1 MGLTRTRFSQAD
13 TAVAKIQDPITV
25 LNSGS
30 SIANVDVG
38 FLINRNQG
46 TKSNVA
52 VYWNEAGTELTV
64 GLTANTGV
72 PNGNIALTS
81 YANLRAGT
89 IYGNIGGGSD
99 QANVYI
105 TGSMIPT
112 ANVAYDLGSTD
123 HRFKSLWISGST
135 IHIGSERIS
144 VDSTGKWN
152 FTSRNKNLSISDNSV
167 FDNVTITGNLNLQGN
182 ATQFDSNN
190 LIVHDSIIQLH
201 TPADLAPLTGDDG
214 RDIGIDFHYYKSHDN
229 HAFLGWSND
238 SGYLEWYDSGYETAS
253 NIFVGNTYGAVK
265 TGQLVLAN
273 NVPSTSKITGALR
286 ISGGAGIEGNLYVGT
301 NLVVDDTNV
310 RSNLVTAA
318 TNINTLFSTS
328 TVQDANLGVATT
340 NISTVN
346 ANVTAANTQIQTL
359 DSNLG
364 TTTTTISVLQANVGA
379 YESWANTRIQTLD
392 ANIGA
397 ITNGLVD
404 YATLFSNAAT
414 QQAQINNIVATSN
427 ANAHAYLTSTGA
439 TVTAA
444 TNATRTEISSNING
458 GTAYVTFVSAAAGNV
473 AQHVNTALT
482 YNPSTG
488 NLTAYGLITTTGLY
502 WANGSPFVSSSY
514 GNTEVAAY
522 LPINSTITGIQANIG
537 AYQAYAN
544 ANIGSASAGND
555 TINANVGAYQTYT
568 NANIGTTRT
577 NLNTLDAN
585 VGAFHTYANLHF
597 SDSNYGNTQVA
608 TYLPVYSGTIGGTLS
623 GSSQPNVTDV
633 GTLTGLDVA
642 GTTYLTG
649 FVTADGTGGSTPQYS
664 VKLGNADGE
673 KIAFATRGTAG
684 YGVGIEVLKDDE
696 SGYGKL
702 NISAAETH
710 FNVINASAAVV
721 QNNAIVIQANGMVT
735 LDATTTSTS
744 TTTGALVV
752 RGGAGISGALN
763 IGTSLTVDNSTYG
776 NVVTTQFGSVFAYA
790 YGPNN
795 YSLIQ
800 AWSQGTQGIG
810 LNAFG
815 TQLYSSGA
823 ITFRTG
829 ATVRDKDYPTGGTTG
844 VQIAANGAIINTTG
858 IASTSTGTGAVIV
871 AGGVG
876 ISGNVYA
883 GKIYTTDG
891 LHWAGNGVAFSS
903 GGGAGL
909 TYTAATA
916 PPTTGNIKGDQWYS
930 TTTDVLYEYI
940 SDGASSY
947 WVDIQSQT
955 LAATASAATAAESLH
970 PFLLAGM

>member
-30 SIANVDVG
+30 TIANVDVG

-89 IYGNIGGGSD
+89 IYGNIGGGNN
-99 QANVYI
+99 QANVYL
-105 TGSMIPT
+105 TGSIIPT
-112 ANVAYDLGSTD
+112 SNVAYDLGTSTN
-123 HRFKSLWISGST
+123 RFRSLWLSGST
-135 IHIGSERIS
+135 LFMGSESLS
-144 VDSTGKWN
+144 VSQDGNWSFTTSSGTVQLGNSTI
-152 FTSRNKNLSISDNSV
+152 FSD
-167 FDNVTITGNLNLQGN
+167 VTITGNLNLQGN
-182 ATQFDSNN
+182 TTQFDSNN

-201 TPADLAPLTGDDG
+201 TPADLSPLTGDDG
-214 RDIGIDFHYYKSHDN
+214 RDIGIDFHYYKTQDN

-238 SGYLEWYDSGYETAS
+238 TGYLEWYDSGYETAS
-253 NIFVGNTYGAVK
+253 NVFVGNTYGTIK
-265 TGQLVLAN
+265 TGVLVLAN
-273 NVPSTSKITGALR
+273 STTSTSTSTGALR
-286 ISGGAGIEGNLYVGT
+286 VSGGAGIAGNVYVGT
-301 NLVVDDTNV
+301 NLVVGSIDIV
-310 RSNLVTAA
+310 SNLVTAA
-318 TNINTLFSTS
+318 TNINSLSQASTA
-328 TVQDANLGVATT
+328 QDANLGTVTT
-340 NISTVN
+340 SISTIN
-346 ANVTAANTQIQTL
+346 ANVTAANASIQA
-359 DSNLG
+359 
-364 TTTTTISVLQANVGA
+364 ISANVGA
-379 YESWANTRIQTLD
+379 YETYANTRIQTLDANVGAYETYANTRIQTLD
-392 ANIGA
+392 ANIGSL
-397 ITNGLVD
+397 TNNLSNYSTV
-404 YATLFSNAAT
+404 ANAAA
-414 QQAQINNIVATSN
+414 QQVQLDNIVSTSN
-427 ANAHAYLTSTGA
+427 ANALAYLTTTSA
-439 TVTAA
+439 TVVAA
-444 TNATRTEISSNING
+444 TNATRTQVTSNVSG
-458 GTAYVTFVSAAAGNV
+458 GTAYVTFVSATTGNV
-473 AQHVNTALT
+473 EQNINTALT
-482 YNPSTG
+482 YNPNSG

-522 LPINSTITGIQANIG
+522 LPINSTITDIQANIG
-537 AYQAYAN
+537 AYQTYAN
-544 ANIGSASAGND
+544 ANIGSASASND
-555 TINANVGAYQTYT
+555 TINANIGAYQTYT

-608 TYLPVYSGTIGGTLS
+608 EYLPVYSGTIGGTLS

-633 GTLTGLDVA
+633 GTLTGLDVS
-642 GTTYLTG
+642 GTTTITG
-649 FVTADGTGGSTPQYS
+649 FVTADGTGGGTPQYS

-702 NISAAETH
+702 NVSAAETH

-752 RGGAGISGALN
+752 RGGVGIA
-763 IGTSLTVDNSTYG
+763 G
-776 NVVTTQFGSVFAYA
+776 NV
-790 YGPNN
+790 
-795 YSLIQ
+795 YSD
-800 AWSQGTQGIG
+800 
-810 LNAFG
+810 
-815 TQLYSSGA
+815 
-823 ITFRTG
+823 
-829 ATVRDKDYPTGGTTG
+829 TVYT
-844 VQIAANGAIINTTG
+844 TTG
-858 IASTSTGTGAVIV
+858 IR
-871 AGGVG
+871 
-876 ISGNVYA
+876 
-883 GKIYTTDG
+883 
-891 LHWAGNGVAFSS
+891 WAGNGVAFSS

-909 TYTAATA
+909 TYTANTA
-916 PPTTGNIKGDQWYS
+916 PLTTGNVSGDQWYN
-930 TTTDVLYEYI
+930 TITDVLYEYVN
-940 SDGASSY
+940 DGTTSY

-955 LAATASAATAAESLH
+955 IAATTTPPVDTADTLH

>member
-13 TAVAKIQDPITV
+13 TAVARIQDPITV

-30 SIANVDVG
+30 TVANVDVG
-38 FLINRNQG
+38 FLINRNHG

-52 VYWNEAGTELTV
+52 VYWNESGTELTV

-72 PNGNIALTS
+72 SDGNIALTG
-81 YANLRAGT
+81 YANLRAET
-89 IYGNIGGGSD
+89 IYGNIGGGSA
-99 QANVYI
+99 QANVYV
-105 TGSMIPT
+105 TGSILPT

-123 HRFKSLWISGST
+123 HRFRSLWVSGST
-135 IHIGSERIS
+135 IHIGGERIS
-144 VDSTGKWN
+144 VDNNGKWN
-152 FTSRNKNLSISDNSV
+152 FTSKNKNLSISDNST
-167 FDNVTITGNLNLQGN
+167 FDNVTITGNLNILGN

-190 LIVHDSIIQLH
+190 LVVHDSIIQLH
-201 TPADLAPLTGDDG
+201 TPADLSPLTGDDG

-229 HAFLGWSND
+229 HAFLGWAND
-238 SGYLEWYDSGYETAS
+238 TGYLEWYDSGYETAS

-328 TVQDANLGVATT
+328 TVQDANLGIVTT

-346 ANVTAANTQIQTL
+346 ANVTAANTRVQTL

-364 TTTTTISVLQANVGA
+364 TTTTTISALQANVGA

-414 QQAQINNIVATSN
+414 QQAQINNIVSTSN
-427 ANAHAYLTSTGA
+427 ANAHAYLTSTAA

-444 TNATRTEISSNING
+444 TNAVRTAISSNITG
-458 GTAYVTFVSAAAGNV
+458 GTAYVTFVSAVAGNV

-537 AYQAYAN
+537 AYQAYSN
-544 ANIGSASAGND
+544 ANIGSSSTGNN
-555 TINANVGAYQTYT
+555 TINANIGAYQTYT

-577 NLNTLDAN
+577 NLNTLDANVGAFHTYANANIGTVKTNLGTLDAN

-608 TYLPVYSGTIGGTLS
+608 TYLPVYSGTMGGTLS

-735 LDATTTSTS
+735 LDATTTSIS

-752 RGGAGISGALN
+752 RGGVGIA
-763 IGTSLTVDNSTYG
+763 G
-776 NVVTTQFGSVFAYA
+776 NVYT
-790 YGPNN
+790 N
-795 YSLIQ
+795 
-800 AWSQGTQGIG
+800 
-810 LNAFG
+810 
-815 TQLYSSGA
+815 
-823 ITFRTG
+823 
-829 ATVRDKDYPTGGTTG
+829 TVYT
-844 VQIAANGAIINTTG
+844 TTG
-858 IASTSTGTGAVIV
+858 IKWS
-871 AGGVG
+871 
-876 ISGNVYA
+876 
-883 GKIYTTDG
+883 
-891 LHWAGNGVAFSS
+891 GNGVAFS
-903 GGGAGL
+903 GGGAGV

>member
-30 SIANVDVG
+30 TIANVDVG

-52 VYWNEAGTELTV
+52 VYWNETGTELTV

-89 IYGNIGGGSD
+89 IYGNIGGGNN
-99 QANVYI
+99 QANVYL
-105 TGSMIPT
+105 TGSIIPT
-112 ANVAYDLGSTD
+112 SNVAYDLGTSTN
-123 HRFKSLWISGST
+123 RFRSLWLSGST
-135 IHIGSERIS
+135 LFMGSESLS
-144 VDSTGKWN
+144 VSQAGNWSFTTSGGTVQLGNSTI
-152 FTSRNKNLSISDNSV
+152 LSD
-167 FDNVTITGNLNLQGN
+167 VTITGNLNLQGN
-182 ATQFDSNN
+182 TTQFDSNN

-201 TPADLAPLTGDDG
+201 TPADLSPLTGDDG
-214 RDIGIDFHYYKSHDN
+214 RDIGIDFHYYKTQDN

-238 SGYLEWYDSGYETAS
+238 TGYLEWYDSGYETAS
-253 NIFVGNTYGAVK
+253 NVFVGNTYGTIK
-265 TGQLVLAN
+265 TGVLVLAN
-273 NVPSTSKITGALR
+273 STTSTSTSTGALR
-286 ISGGAGIEGNLYVGT
+286 VSGGAGIAGNVYVGT
-301 NLVVDDTNV
+301 NLVVGSIDIV
-310 RSNLVTAA
+310 SNLVTAA
-318 TNINTLFSTS
+318 TNINSLSQASTA
-328 TVQDANLGVATT
+328 QDANLGTVTT
-340 NISTVN
+340 SISTIN
-346 ANVTAANTQIQTL
+346 ANVTAANASIQA
-359 DSNLG
+359 
-364 TTTTTISVLQANVGA
+364 ISANVGA
-379 YESWANTRIQTLD
+379 YETYANTRIQTLDANVGAYETYANTRIQTLD
-392 ANIGA
+392 ANIGSL
-397 ITNGLVD
+397 TNNLSNYSTV
-404 YATLFSNAAT
+404 ANAAA
-414 QQAQINNIVATSN
+414 QQVQLDNIVSTAN
-427 ANAHAYLTSTGA
+427 ANALAYLTTTSA
-439 TVTAA
+439 TVVAA
-444 TNATRTEISSNING
+444 TNATRTQVTSNVSG
-458 GTAYVTFVSAAAGNV
+458 GTAYVTFVSATTGNV
-473 AQHVNTALT
+473 EQNINTALT
-482 YNPSTG
+482 YNPNSG

-522 LPINSTITGIQANIG
+522 LPINSTITDIQANIG
-537 AYQAYAN
+537 AYQTYAN
-544 ANIGSASAGND
+544 ANIGSASASND
-555 TINANVGAYQTYT
+555 TINANIGAYQTYT

-608 TYLPVYSGTIGGTLS
+608 EYLPVYSGTIGGTLS

-633 GTLTGLDVA
+633 GTLTGLDVS
-642 GTTYLTG
+642 GTTTITG
-649 FVTADGTGGSTPQYS
+649 FVTADGTGGGTPQYS

-752 RGGAGISGALN
+752 RGGVGIA
-763 IGTSLTVDNSTYG
+763 G
-776 NVVTTQFGSVFAYA
+776 NV
-790 YGPNN
+790 
-795 YSLIQ
+795 YSD
-800 AWSQGTQGIG
+800 
-810 LNAFG
+810 
-815 TQLYSSGA
+815 
-823 ITFRTG
+823 
-829 ATVRDKDYPTGGTTG
+829 TVYT
-844 VQIAANGAIINTTG
+844 TTG
-858 IASTSTGTGAVIV
+858 IR
-871 AGGVG
+871 
-876 ISGNVYA
+876 
-883 GKIYTTDG
+883 
-891 LHWAGNGVAFSS
+891 WAGNGVAFSS

-909 TYTAATA
+909 TYTANTA
-916 PPTTGNIKGDQWYS
+916 PLTTGNVSGDQWYNTS
-930 TTTDVLYEYI
+930 TDVLYEYVN
-940 SDGASSY
+940 DGTTSY

-955 LAATASAATAAESLH
+955 IAATTTPPVDTADTLH

>member
-30 SIANVDVG
+30 TIANVDVG

-52 VYWNEAGTELTV
+52 VYWNETGTELTV

-89 IYGNIGGGSD
+89 IYGNIGGGNN
-99 QANVYI
+99 QANVYL
-105 TGSMIPT
+105 TGSIIPT
-112 ANVAYDLGSTD
+112 SNVAYDLGTSTN
-123 HRFKSLWISGST
+123 RFRSLWLSGST
-135 IHIGSERIS
+135 LFMGSESLS
-144 VDSTGKWN
+144 VSQDGNWSFTTSSGTVQLGNSTI
-152 FTSRNKNLSISDNSV
+152 FSD
-167 FDNVTITGNLNLQGN
+167 VTITGNLNLQGN
-182 ATQFDSNN
+182 TTQFDSNN

-201 TPADLAPLTGDDG
+201 TPADLSPLTGDDG
-214 RDIGIDFHYYKSHDN
+214 RDIGIDFHYYKTQDN

-238 SGYLEWYDSGYETAS
+238 TGYLEWYDSGYETAS
-253 NIFVGNTYGAVK
+253 NVFVGNTYGTIK
-265 TGQLVLAN
+265 TGVLVLAN
-273 NVPSTSKITGALR
+273 STTSTSTSTGALR
-286 ISGGAGIEGNLYVGT
+286 VSGGAGIAGNVYVGT
-301 NLVVDDTNV
+301 NLVVGSIDIV
-310 RSNLVTAA
+310 SNLVTAA
-318 TNINTLFSTS
+318 TNINSLSQASTA
-328 TVQDANLGVATT
+328 QDANLGTVTT
-340 NISTVN
+340 SISTIN
-346 ANVTAANTQIQTL
+346 ANVTAANASIQA
-359 DSNLG
+359 
-364 TTTTTISVLQANVGA
+364 ISANVGA
-379 YESWANTRIQTLD
+379 YETYANTRIQTLDANVGAYETYANTRIQTLD
-392 ANIGA
+392 ANIGSL
-397 ITNGLVD
+397 TNNLSNYSTV
-404 YATLFSNAAT
+404 ANAAA
-414 QQAQINNIVATSN
+414 QQVQLDNIVSTAN
-427 ANAHAYLTSTGA
+427 ANALAYLTTTSA
-439 TVTAA
+439 TVVAA
-444 TNATRTEISSNING
+444 TNATRTQVTSNVSG
-458 GTAYVTFVSAAAGNV
+458 GTAYVTFVSATTGNV
-473 AQHVNTALT
+473 EQNINTALT
-482 YNPSTG
+482 YNPNSG

-522 LPINSTITGIQANIG
+522 LPINSTITDIQANIG
-537 AYQAYAN
+537 AYQTYAN
-544 ANIGSASAGND
+544 ANIGSASASND
-555 TINANVGAYQTYT
+555 TINANIGAYQTYT

-608 TYLPVYSGTIGGTLS
+608 EYLPVYSGTIGGTLS

-633 GTLTGLDVA
+633 GTLTGLDVS
-642 GTTYLTG
+642 GTTTITG
-649 FVTADGTGGSTPQYS
+649 FVTADGTGGGTPQYS

-752 RGGAGISGALN
+752 RGGVGIA
-763 IGTSLTVDNSTYG
+763 G
-776 NVVTTQFGSVFAYA
+776 NV
-790 YGPNN
+790 
-795 YSLIQ
+795 YSD
-800 AWSQGTQGIG
+800 
-810 LNAFG
+810 
-815 TQLYSSGA
+815 
-823 ITFRTG
+823 
-829 ATVRDKDYPTGGTTG
+829 TVYT
-844 VQIAANGAIINTTG
+844 TTG
-858 IASTSTGTGAVIV
+858 IR
-871 AGGVG
+871 
-876 ISGNVYA
+876 
-883 GKIYTTDG
+883 
-891 LHWAGNGVAFSS
+891 WAGNGVAFSS

-909 TYTAATA
+909 TYTANTA
-916 PPTTGNIKGDQWYS
+916 PLTTGNVSGDQWYNTS
-930 TTTDVLYEYI
+930 TDVLYEYVN
-940 SDGASSY
+940 DGTTSY

-955 LAATASAATAAESLH
+955 IAATTTPPVDTADTLH

>member
-30 SIANVDVG
+30 TIANVDVG

-89 IYGNIGGGSD
+89 IYGNIGGGNT
-99 QANVYI
+99 QANVYL
-105 TGSMIPT
+105 TGSIIPT
-112 ANVAYDLGSTD
+112 SNVAYDLGTSTN
-123 HRFKSLWISGST
+123 RFRSLWLSGST
-135 IHIGSERIS
+135 LFMGSESLS
-144 VDSTGKWN
+144 VSQDGNWSFTTSSGTVQLGNSTI
-152 FTSRNKNLSISDNSV
+152 FSD
-167 FDNVTITGNLNLQGN
+167 VTITGNLNLQGN
-182 ATQFDSNN
+182 TTQFDSNN

-201 TPADLAPLTGDDG
+201 TPADLSPLTGDDG
-214 RDIGIDFHYYKSHDN
+214 RDIGIDFHYYKTQDN

-238 SGYLEWYDSGYETAS
+238 TGYLEWNDSGYETAS
-253 NIFVGNTYGAVK
+253 NVFVGNTYGTIK
-265 TGQLVLAN
+265 TGVLVLAN
-273 NVPSTSKITGALR
+273 STTSTSTSTGALR
-286 ISGGAGIEGNLYVGT
+286 VSGGAGIAGNVYVGT
-301 NLVVDDTNV
+301 NLVVGSIDIV
-310 RSNLVTAA
+310 SNLVTAA
-318 TNINTLFSTS
+318 TNINSLSQASTA
-328 TVQDANLGVATT
+328 QDANLGTVTT
-340 NISTVN
+340 SISTIN
-346 ANVTAANTQIQTL
+346 ANVTAANASIQA
-359 DSNLG
+359 
-364 TTTTTISVLQANVGA
+364 ISANVGA
-379 YESWANTRIQTLD
+379 YETYANTRIQTLDANVGAYETYANTRIQTLD
-392 ANIGA
+392 ANIGSL
-397 ITNGLVD
+397 TNNLSNYSTV
-404 YATLFSNAAT
+404 ANAAA
-414 QQAQINNIVATSN
+414 QQVQLDNIVSTAN
-427 ANAHAYLTSTGA
+427 ANALAYLTTTSA
-439 TVTAA
+439 TVVAA
-444 TNATRTEISSNING
+444 TNATRTQVTSNVSG
-458 GTAYVTFVSAAAGNV
+458 GTAYVTFVSATTGNV
-473 AQHVNTALT
+473 EQNINTALT
-482 YNPSTG
+482 YNPNSG

-522 LPINSTITGIQANIG
+522 LPINSTITDIQANIG
-537 AYQAYAN
+537 AYQTYAN
-544 ANIGSASAGND
+544 ANIGSASASND
-555 TINANVGAYQTYT
+555 TINANIGAYQTYT

-608 TYLPVYSGTIGGTLS
+608 EYLPVYSGTIGGTLS

-633 GTLTGLDVA
+633 GTLTGLDVS
-642 GTTYLTG
+642 GTTTITG
-649 FVTADGTGGSTPQYS
+649 FVTADGTGGGTPQYS

-702 NISAAETH
+702 NVSAAETH

-752 RGGAGISGALN
+752 RGGVGIA
-763 IGTSLTVDNSTYG
+763 G
-776 NVVTTQFGSVFAYA
+776 NV
-790 YGPNN
+790 
-795 YSLIQ
+795 YSD
-800 AWSQGTQGIG
+800 
-810 LNAFG
+810 
-815 TQLYSSGA
+815 
-823 ITFRTG
+823 
-829 ATVRDKDYPTGGTTG
+829 TVYT
-844 VQIAANGAIINTTG
+844 TTG
-858 IASTSTGTGAVIV
+858 IR
-871 AGGVG
+871 
-876 ISGNVYA
+876 
-883 GKIYTTDG
+883 
-891 LHWAGNGVAFSS
+891 WAGNGVAFSS

-909 TYTAATA
+909 TYTANTA
-916 PPTTGNIKGDQWYS
+916 PLTTGNVSGDQWYNTS
-930 TTTDVLYEYI
+930 TDVLYEYVN
-940 SDGASSY
+940 DGTTSY

-955 LAATASAATAAESLH
+955 IAATTTPPVDTADTLH